1 MAASVDKAVKFPL
14 TCEVKIF
21 NDIKGLTP
29 PPRHGYGDGRLVW
42 GHLPVRLIS
51 FALDPRHA
59 HRRQALRRHAQ
70 RHHEHFYQARAGWSL
85 VRNFAR
91 APLSWQ
97 RERWVIAGIAALI
110 ALLALSLPAG
120 TRGLTVTP
128 ASANWATLAVPLPP
142 RPEPAAPKPALPAAM
157 VAGVYAVPEDAD
169 RWTRYTVKPGQT
181 LGDIFAD
188 LGYSKSVLERVA
200 NATKSS
206 RSLGALKPGE
216 PLAFLPSAPGRLG
229 AMQFDSDESTR
240 VVLRVADDNGIYLQ
254 RVPRAIERRMRL
266 ASGEIDDTLFGAAE
280 AAGVS
285 NNVMLRMA
293 DIFGYDIDFAQ
304 DLREGD
310 RFAVVYEEIWRDG
323 EKLRDGDIL
332 AASFTNQ
339 GREHVALRF
348 QRPDGS
354 AEYYGGDGR
363 SLRKAF
369 LRTPVEFTRITSRF
383 SVARMHPILGT
394 MRAHRGVDY
403 AAPSGTPIRAAGDG
417 RITARGW
424 QAGYGNVIQ
433 IDHGNQVTT
442 VYGHMSRFGNGIAN
456 GMRVRQGQVIGYV
469 GMTGLATGP
478 HLHYEFRINGAH
490 RDPLRF
496 TPPPAAPL
504 AGTELAQFQS
514 RAAPLLS
521 ELALLGQDPV
531 LKLASR

>member
-1 MAASVDKAVKFPL
+1 
-14 TCEVKIF
+14 
-21 NDIKGLTP
+21 
-29 PPRHGYGDGRLVW
+29 
-42 GHLPVRLIS
+42 VRLIS

-70 RHHEHFYQARAGWSL
+70 RHHEHFYRARAGWSL

-97 RERWVIAGIAALI
+97 RERWVIAGIAGLI

-128 ASANWATLAVPLPP
+128 ANANWANLAVALPP
-142 RPEPAAPKPALPAAM
+142 LVERAAPATPLQPGM
-157 VAGVYAVPEDAD
+157 FAGVYAMADDAD

-200 NATKSS
+200 NAPRTS
-206 RSLGALKPGE
+206 RSLGSLKPGE
-216 PLAFLPSAPGRLG
+216 PLAFLSGASGKLG
-229 AMQFDSDESTR
+229 AMQFDSDEATR

-254 RVPRAIERRMRL
+254 RVPRALERRVRL
-266 ASGEIDDTLFGAAE
+266 ASGVIDDTLFGAAA
-280 AAGVS
+280 AAGLS
-285 NNVMLRMA
+285 TSAMLKMA
-293 DIFGYDIDFAQ
+293 DIFAYDIDFAQ

-310 RFAVVYEEIWRDG
+310 RFAVVFEEIWRDG

-348 QRPDGS
+348 TRTDGS
-354 AEYYGGDGR
+354 AEYYGDDGR

-369 LRTPVEFTRITSRF
+369 LRTPVEFTRISSGF

-417 RITARGW
+417 RVIARGW
-424 QAGYGNVIQ
+424 QAGYGNVVQ
-433 IDHGNQVTT
+433 IDHGNKVST
-442 VYGHMSRFGNGIAN
+442 VYGHMARFGAGITNGT
-456 GMRVRQGQVIGYV
+456 RVRQGQVIGYV

-478 HLHYEFRINGAH
+478 HLHYEFRVNGAH

-496 TPPPAAPL
+496 TPPPAPPL
-504 AGTELAQFQS
+504 SGTELAQFRS
-514 RAAPLLS
+514 RTAPLVS
-521 ELALLGQDPV
+521 DLAQLTQDST
-531 LKLASR
+531 LKLAAR